1 MNRFKLDI
9 PSPLMI
15 FRYPRTEFS
24 LGFMA
29 LALISTTQ
37 SFAQN
42 PSATQQLETQ
52 QLEVSEA
59 QVSLIHNTFIAS
71 PISGVVETVLVKEG
85 NRVQPDALLIQLDDQ
100 RFRTELEA
108 AVAAHRA
115 AKLESDSD
123 VDARYARRAKEF
135 HIRQLEQSKQ
145 ANSKFPGAI
154 SDSEVEKL
162 QLVVDQAVL
171 AIEQAEHKQQIAI
184 AHTSEKQA
192 AVKIAE
198 QRVRD
203 HAIRASVGGQVA
215 EITVQPGESVESG
228 EPLIRV
234 ISLDPIRVECF
245 IDGRKYGSELVGRQ
259 VQFVCEEL
267 PRADPGSDHAAE
279 FSGNVTFVSPE
290 VHPVTGQV
298 RLWATVSNPQT
309 RLRSGMRGRLVIT
322 AESE

>member
-1 MNRFKLDI
+1 
-9 PSPLMI
+9 MI
-15 FRYPRTEFS
+15 IRYFS
-24 LGFMA
+24 AERLLGFIA
-29 LALISTTQ
+29 FTLIGTTQ
-37 SFAQN
+37 TFAQQ
-42 PSATQQLETQ
+42 PSKPQQLD
-52 QLEVSEA
+52 VSEA

-71 PISGVVETVLVKEG
+71 PISGVVEKVLVKEG
-85 NRVQPDALLIQLDDQ
+85 NTVQPDALLIQLDDQ

-108 AVAAHRA
+108 AVAAHQA

-123 VDARYARRAKEF
+123 VDARHARRAKEF
-135 HIRQLEQSKQ
+135 HVRQLEQSKQ

-162 QLVVDQAVL
+162 RLVVDQATL
-171 AIEQAEHKQQIAI
+171 AIEQAEHEQQVAI
-184 AHTSEKQA
+184 AHTSEKLA

-198 QRVRD
+198 QRVRN

-228 EPLIRV
+228 KPLIRV

-259 VQFVCEEL
+259 VKFVCEEL
-267 PRADPGSDHAAE
+267 PRANDASDRAAE
-279 FSGNVTFVSPE
+279 FSGSVTFVSPE

-298 RLWATVSNPQT
+298 RLWATVDNPQT
-309 RLRSGMRGRLVIT
+309 RLRSGLRGRLVIT
-322 AESE
+322 AESI

>member
-1 MNRFKLDI
+1 MKHSKLDI
-9 PSPLMI
+9 ASQPMI
-15 FRYPRTEFS
+15 FRYPRAKTL
-24 LGFMA
+24 LGFLA

-37 SFAQN
+37 SFAQK
-42 PSATQQLETQ
+42 PSEQ

-71 PISGVVETVLVKEG
+71 PISGVVEKVLVSEG
-85 NRVQPDALLIQLDDQ
+85 NSVLPDALLIQLDDQ

-123 VDARYARRAKEF
+123 LDARYARRAKEF
-135 HIRQLEQSKQ
+135 HVRQFEQSKQ
-145 ANSKFPGAI
+145 ANTKFAGAI

-162 QLVVDQAVL
+162 RLVVDQAVL
-171 AIEQAEHKQQIAI
+171 AIEQAEHKQQVAI

-198 QRVRD
+198 QRVKD

-228 EPLIRV
+228 KPLIRV

-245 IDGRKYGSELVGRQ
+245 IDGRKYGSELVGRH
-259 VQFVCEEL
+259 VQFICEEL
-267 PRADPGSDHAAE
+267 PRLDDASDRPAE
-279 FSGNVTFVSPE
+279 FSGSVTFVSPE

-298 RLWATVSNPQT
+298 RLWATVDNPQT
-309 RLRSGMRGRLVIT
+309 RLRSGMRGRLVI
-322 AESE
+322 AAKSN